1 MTSTVASRPD
11 EYRRFAEDCWK
22 FVSDAKDIETK
33 AVFQLT
39 AEAWTILASQVE
51 ALEAA
56 HRSEV
61 ITTPPLLQSA
71 A

>member
-1 MTSTVASRPD
+1 MMSTVASRPN
-11 EYRRFAEDCWK
+11 EYRRYAEDCWK
-22 FVSDAKDIETK
+22 SVNDAKDVETK

-39 AEAWTILASQVE
+39 AEAWTLLASQVD

-61 ITTPPLLQSA
+61 IATPPLLKSA